1 MFESKK
7 FRIVISV
14 IILCLVSVTIVL
26 AYQVSV
32 PLMTV
37 LGGWHLGRFIGRK
50 LDSYVK
56 GKE

>member
-7 FRIVISV
+7 FRIVLSL

-32 PLMTV
+32 PMMTV
-37 LGGWHLGRFIGRK
+37 IGGWHLGRFIGKK
-50 LDSYVK
+50 LDSYVE